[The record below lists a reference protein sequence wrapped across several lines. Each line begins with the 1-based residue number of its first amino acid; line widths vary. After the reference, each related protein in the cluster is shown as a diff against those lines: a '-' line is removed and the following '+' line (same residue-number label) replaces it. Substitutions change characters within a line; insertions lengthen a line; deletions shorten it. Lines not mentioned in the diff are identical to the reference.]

1 MASHENSL
9 SRSASKSH
17 VRVWNTRRESNILGL
32 QGNICCAYERLGR
45 LDEALVLRK
54 EVYSGYVKLLGESDR
69 DTLLAASNYAAS
81 LRDLRRFEEARLV
94 LRKTMPVA
102 RRVFGNCNLTTL
114 RMRKIYASAL
124 CADPAATLNG
134 FREGVTTFED
144 TERTARRVLG
154 GAHPFTTAIE
164 RELQDARAAL
174 RARESS

>member
-1 MASHENSL
+1 M
-9 SRSASKSH
+9 
-17 VRVWNTRRESNILGL
+17 
-32 QGNICCAYERLGR
+32 
-45 LDEALVLRK
+45 
-54 EVYSGYVKLLGESDR
+54 KLLGEDHS

-124 CADPAATLNG
+124 CADPAATLND

-164 RELQDARAAL
+164 RDLRIARAAL
-174 RARESS
+174 RARENS